1 VPRNAEN
8 DQQRN
13 IGNDQ
18 TKGSAFHY
26 LRRYQ
31 RRGRHLTPQESTTT
45 PLLGGLLET
54 VAAAGKSKINPIF
67 SSAAKIA
74 QDTRAKIN
82 PYVGSAADIAYVSKL
97 KTNPVVGAVA
107 ATVTLG
113 GVVFLASTIPASAA
127 PDDTARAAVVTSA
140 APSDAADRLRL
151 DETASRSRERANLQV
166 DNSPAQ
172 RTPQAAPAPP
182 KPAPVGGLGQTEMD
196 NAIAIVEAGKQMNLP
211 RRAYVVAIATALQES
226 RLRVLANPS
235 IPDSMNR
242 PNQGVGY
249 DHDSVGLFQQR
260 PNWGSPDQLM
270 DPQESARRFYDVLA
284 KIPGWEQ
291 LPVTIAAQRVQVS
304 AFPDAYAQH
313 EGLANQIVDAIL
325 K

>member
-1 VPRNAEN
+1 VV
-8 DQQRN
+8 
-13 IGNDQ
+13 
-18 TKGSAFHY
+18 T
-26 LRRYQ
+26 
-31 RRGRHLTPQESTTT
+31 
-45 PLLGGLLET
+45 
-54 VAAAGKSKINPIF
+54 AGKSKINPIF
-67 SSAAKIA
+67 SGAANIA
-74 QDTRAKIN
+74 QATRTKIN

-97 KTNPVVGAVA
+97 KINPVVGAVA
-107 ATVTLG
+107 ASVTLG
-113 GVVFLASTIPASAA
+113 GVAFLASTIPASAS
-127 PDDTARAAVVTSA
+127 PESPARAAVVTSA
-140 APSDAADRLRL
+140 SPADAEQRLRT
-151 DETASRSRERANLQV
+151 DDVASRSRQRTNQPAGTP
-166 DNSPAQ
+166 SAQ
-172 RTPQAAPAPP
+172 RTPQAAPT
-182 KPAPVGGLGQTEMD
+182 KPAPVGGLGQAEMD
-196 NAIAIVEAGKQMNLP
+196 NAIAIVEAGKKMNLP
-211 RRAYVVAIATALQES
+211 RRAYVVAISTALQES
-226 RLRVLANPS
+226 RLRVLANPA

-260 PNWGSPDQLM
+260 PNWGSPDELM